1 MSIADRIYEAV
12 KTMPEQQAA
21 EVLDFAEFLQAKAG
35 RVSQEIT
42 GALMTDYV
50 GVLAKSPSFQGDPLE
65 IQKAMRDEWR

>member
-35 RVSQEIT
+35 RVNQEVT
-42 GALMTDYV
+42 GALMTDYG
-50 GVLAKSPSFQGDPLE
+50 GVLAKSPSFQDGPLE